1 MTSTNDQD
9 TDAIAQLL
17 LDLAQRDRRARLLA
31 LMPVIHD
38 LCGRG
43 VRQQVLA
50 STLTDAGIPITAVA
64 LRKSLSRWRRRSAA
78 SAGSHAAVSHQP
90 SPPTTQVSAPP
101 TARPDTGSAAI
112 TSKADLKR
120 LRDLSDHID
129 LNELAELG
137 RKK

>member
-1 MTSTNDQD
+1 
-9 TDAIAQLL
+9 
-17 LDLAQRDRRARLLA
+17 
-31 LMPVIHD
+31 MPVIHD

-43 VRQQVLA
+43 VRQQLLA
-50 STLTDAGIPITAVA
+50 NTLTEAGIPITAVA

-78 SAGSHAAVSHQP
+78 LAGIHAAVSHQP
-90 SPPTTQVSAPP
+90 PPATTQFSAVLIP
-101 TARPDTGSAAI
+101 RPETGLAAI

-137 RKK
+137 RRK

>member
-1 MTSTNDQD
+1 MTSTNDQA

-38 LCGRG
+38 LCRRG
-43 VRQQVLA
+43 VRQQLLA

-64 LRKSLSRWRRRSAA
+64 LRKSLSRWRRRSPEP
-78 SAGSHAAVSHQP
+78 AGIHPTDSHQP
-90 SPPTTQVSAPP
+90 APPTTQLSATPAP
-101 TARPDTGSAAI
+101 HPHTGPAAI

-129 LNELAELG
+129 LNELAEFG
-137 RKK
+137 RKE